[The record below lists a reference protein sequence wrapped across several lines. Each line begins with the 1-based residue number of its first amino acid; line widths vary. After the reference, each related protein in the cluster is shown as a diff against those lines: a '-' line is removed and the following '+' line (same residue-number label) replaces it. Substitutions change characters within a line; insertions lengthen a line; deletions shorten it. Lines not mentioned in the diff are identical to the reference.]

1 MDDIDT
7 RRLGDALA
15 AYGQGKFDRR
25 SFMGAAMAAGAGFA
39 VANALGLAGGKAWAQ
54 STRSSPTPPTPSAAD
69 YIVIGAGSSGATV
82 AGQLALRTGASVL
95 VLEGGISDDSPL
107 IANPSQWPAALGS
120 PFTGNYN
127 TTPQIHADNRV
138 VPYPRGE
145 GLGGCSSV
153 NCMIYNRGSASDYD
167 DWAYNGATGWDWA
180 SVLNDYKALEDWQ
193 GGGSAERGVGGPLH
207 VTQPDPLKGHE
218 GARAFMAGAKSLG
231 YPETKDFN
239 TELAGPTWVNMTV
252 YAGKRQNSATAFLR
266 PAMEKAAKL
275 TVLTEA
281 PVLKLVIEKGRC
293 VGVTYLHAGKPVTV
307 RANKEVI
314 LSAGALMTPKLL
326 MLSGI
331 GDAATLK
338 GLGVT
343 PVVDLAGVGRNLQDH
358 VLGAGVNYEA
368 KSPVPPSNYNLSEV
382 YMWWKSAASQ
392 PVPDISA
399 LYVSVPFA
407 TTELNLQ
414 QQHGYAILSGVMRPK
429 SRGSVRVTS
438 ADPRAAPLIDP
449 NYLAVDQDLVALQAA
464 TDLARAIG
472 NSDAYKDIRKAELMP
487 AKAAA
492 SPVTYRDFLRKSVS
506 TFFHPVGT
514 AKMGTDAESV
524 VDPQLRVYG
533 VEGLRVVDASVMPTI
548 TTGNTNAPSIL
559 IGWRAAKLIAG
570 VA

>member
-1 MDDIDT
+1 MSNDVNSAD
-7 RRLGDALA
+7 LGRVFAE
-15 AYGQGKFDRR
+15 YGRGRFDRR
-25 SFMGAAMAAGAGFA
+25 GFLSAAMAAGASYA
-39 VANALGLAGGKAWAQ
+39 VANALGLAGGTAWAQ
-54 STRSSPTPPTPSAAD
+54 STRKAKALVAAD
-69 YIVIGAGSSGATV
+69 YIVIGAGSAGATV

-107 IANPSQWPAALGS
+107 ITDPARWPEALGS
-120 PFTGNYN
+120 PFTGNYA
-127 TTPQIHADNRV
+127 TTPQRHAENRV

-167 DWAYNGATGWDWA
+167 DWAYNGATGWDWK
-180 SVLNDYKALEDWQ
+180 SVLADYKELEDWQ
-193 GGGSAERGVGGPLH
+193 GGASATRGAGGPLH
-207 VTQPDPLKGHE
+207 VTQPDPAKGHE

-231 YPETKDFN
+231 YSESKDFN
-239 TELAGPTWVNMTV
+239 TQLEGPTWVNMTV
-252 YAGKRQNSATAFLR
+252 YAGKRQNTATAFLR
-266 PAMEKAAKL
+266 PAMEKRAKL

-281 PVLKLVIEKGRC
+281 PVMKLVIEKGRC

-331 GDAATLK
+331 GNAATLK
-338 GLGVT
+338 SLGIA
-343 PVVDLAGVGRNLQDH
+343 PLVDLAGVGENLQDH

-368 KSPVPPSNYNLSEV
+368 KAPVPPSNYNLSEV
-382 YMWWKSAASQ
+382 YMWWKSTPSQ
-392 PVPDISA
+392 PVANISA

-407 TTELNLQ
+407 TKELNLQ

-429 SRGSVRVTS
+429 SRGSVAITS
-438 ADPRAAPLIDP
+438 SNPLAAPLIDP
-449 NYLAVDQDLVALQAA
+449 NYLAVDEDLIALQAA

-472 NSDAYKDIRKAELMP
+472 NSDAYKDIRKEELLPGKAVLSP
-487 AKAAA
+487 AA
-492 SPVTYRDFLRKSVS
+492 YRDFLRKSVS

-514 AKMGTDAESV
+514 AKMGTDAASV
-524 VDPQLRVYG
+524 VDPQLKVYG
-533 VEGLRVVDASVMPTI
+533 VEGLRVADASVFPSI

-559 IGWRAAKLIAG
+559 VGWRAAKLIAG
-570 VA
+570 AS

>member
-1 MDDIDT
+1 MMSKDNGAD
-7 RRLGDALA
+7 LGKAFAD
-15 AYGQGKFDRR
+15 YGRGRFDRR
-25 SFMGAAMAAGAGFA
+25 GFLSAAMATGASFA
-39 VANALGLAGGKAWAQ
+39 VANALGLAGGTAWAQ
-54 STRSSPTPPTPSAAD
+54 STRKVAAPRAAD
-69 YIVIGAGSSGATV
+69 YIVIGAGSAGATV

-107 IANPSQWPAALGS
+107 ITDPARWPEAMGS
-120 PFTGNYN
+120 PFTANYG
-127 TTPQIHADNRV
+127 TTPQVHANNRV

-145 GLGGCSSV
+145 GLGGCSSI

-167 DWAYNGATGWDWA
+167 DWAYNGATGWDWQ
-180 SVLNDYKALEDWQ
+180 SVLADYKALEDWQ
-193 GGGSAERGVGGPLH
+193 GGASALRGVGGPLH
-207 VTQPDPLKGHE
+207 VTQPDSSKGHE

-239 TELAGPTWVNMTV
+239 THLEGPAWVNMTV

-266 PAMEKAAKL
+266 PAMEKNAKL

-326 MLSGI
+326 TLSGI

-338 GLGVT
+338 SLGIV
-343 PVVDLAGVGRNLQDH
+343 PVVDLAGVGANLQDH

-368 KSPVPPSNYNLSEV
+368 KAPVPPSNYNLSEV
-382 YMWWKSAASQ
+382 YMWWKSDPKL
-392 PVPDISA
+392 PVADISA

-407 TTELNLQ
+407 TKELNLE

-429 SRGSVRVTS
+429 SRGSVRIVS
-438 ADPRAAPLIDP
+438 ADPRAVPLIDP
-449 NYLAVDQDLVALQAA
+449 NYLAVDQDLVALKAA

-472 NSDAYKDIRKAELMP
+472 NSDAYKDIRKTELLPAEATL
-487 AKAAA
+487 
-492 SPVTYRDFLRKSVS
+492 SPINYRDFLRKSVS

-514 AKMGTDAESV
+514 AKMGTDADAV
-524 VDPQLRVYG
+524 VDPQLKVYG
-533 VEGLRVVDASVMPTI
+533 IEGLRVADASVFPTI
-548 TTGNTNAPSIL
+548 TTGNTNAPSIMV
-559 IGWRAAKLIAG
+559 GWRAAKLIAG
-570 VA
+570 AA